1 MYSCRSPCASNP
13 PAPIRAEIP
22 RWHGFPGLPTV
33 RARSRDSIWRPH
45 DPQGPPFRAPR
56 PRRSSWHR
64 ADGPQRTITSY
75 SDCPRQSFE
84 PFLGLFKGCLLPR
97 SQQSD
102 RYHAHLLPRP
112 CLPQDACGMPAW
124 RTPPTRSSPR
134 LTRQAPRARN
144 PDFESCRQL
153 DRRSNLTVG
162 RPPSLPSQPSRATH
176 RQVAASVSGS
186 IDL

>member
-1 MYSCRSPCASNP
+1 MHACRSPCASNP

-33 RARSRDSIWRPH
+33 RARSRDSIRRPH

-124 RTPPTRSSPR
+124 RTPPTRSSAR
-134 LTRQAPRARN
+134 LTRQAPSGAKSRFRILSSAGS
-144 PDFESCRQL
+144 PFESH
-153 DRRSNLTVG
+153 DR